1 MDKKIT
7 TREKINIIKN
17 NKILLGYIFKFAPEM
32 FLWKRFGVIMILASD
47 ISFNILFMKYVV
59 DSISANADFRIVIL
73 YILGLGLI
81 RVVCDFANIG
91 YSQLIEPVG
100 RLKMHKGIYNL
111 VYEKIETIDLEKFDD
126 SEFYNDYIWA
136 LNEVDNRAKN
146 TFNVFI
152 QLMQCILNII
162 TYSTLSIVYDKWIIL
177 FVVIPVIINT
187 IVGVKKASVTYNL
200 VNDLTPVNRKR
211 DYSRRAFYLKQ
222 FAKEIKNSSIGTLLR
237 RNFNDCVDESISI
250 TKSYRGKLFGM
261 TYCEVH
267 TGWLFAK
274 ILSAAYMS
282 YRVLISGAYT
292 AGVFVVMYQSI
303 GTFTNSLLTLFAVI
317 PRLQENGLFAERLLK
332 IINYESKIEQSNAE
346 KEVPDSFQKIEFKN
360 LSFTYPNSKEAT
372 LRNLNFAIKRGEKVA
387 FAGINGA
394 GKTTIVKL
402 LMRLYDPT
410 EGSILMDGVDI
421 KNFNIKEYRQK
432 FSTIFQD
439 YQLFAVKLSENVFM
453 RKTDEKDNAVAAEY
467 LRQSRLE
474 GFEDKIENVVTKEF
488 DKDGI
493 VFSGGQSQ
501 KVAIARALA
510 KDGSLM
516 IMDEASASLDPI
528 SEAEIYEMVMQG
540 FSDKTFI
547 VISHRLSAIQG
558 MDNIYF
564 LENGEIVEHGRHEQ
578 LIKQQGKYAQMYNV
592 QAEKYKV

>member
-1 MDKKIT
+1 
-7 TREKINIIKN
+7 
-17 NKILLGYIFKFAPEM
+17 
-32 FLWKRFGVIMILASD
+32 
-47 ISFNILFMKYVV
+47 
-59 DSISANADFRIVIL
+59 
-73 YILGLGLI
+73 
-81 RVVCDFANIG
+81 
-91 YSQLIEPVG
+91 
-100 RLKMHKGIYNL
+100 
-111 VYEKIETIDLEKFDD
+111 
-126 SEFYNDYIWA
+126 
-136 LNEVDNRAKN
+136 
-146 TFNVFI
+146 
-152 QLMQCILNII
+152 
-162 TYSTLSIVYDKWIIL
+162 
-177 FVVIPVIINT
+177 
-187 IVGVKKASVTYNL
+187 
-200 VNDLTPVNRKR
+200 
-211 DYSRRAFYLKQ
+211 
-222 FAKEIKNSSIGTLLR
+222 
-237 RNFNDCVDESISI
+237 
-250 TKSYRGKLFGM
+250 
-261 TYCEVH
+261 
-267 TGWLFAK
+267 
-274 ILSAAYMS
+274 
-282 YRVLISGAYT
+282 
-292 AGVFVVMYQSI
+292 
-303 GTFTNSLLTLFAVI
+303 
-317 PRLQENGLFAERLLK
+317 
-332 IINYESKIEQSNAE
+332 
-346 KEVPDSFQKIEFKN
+346 
-360 LSFTYPNSKEAT
+360 
-372 LRNLNFAIKRGEKVA
+372 
-387 FAGINGA
+387 
-394 GKTTIVKL
+394 
-402 LMRLYDPT
+402 MRLYDPT

-564 LENGEIVEHGRHEQ
+564 LENGEIVEHGKHKQ